1 MSKQQNC
8 MPGGAGGGLSCTC
21 LQQEDLMKRG
31 RELQLLN
38 YSRTLQIYIYIYIY
52 ICIYTHRYRYTG
64 PVGNQNGIVDRRRQP
79 PVKPWQ
85 PPETKHHRQEA
96 AIPGLWLLVGTA
108 H

>member
-1 MSKQQNC
+1 MFMSKQQNC

-52 ICIYTHRYRYTG
+52 IYVYIHIDTDIQDLS
-64 PVGNQNGIVDRRRQP
+64 VI
-79 PVKPWQ
+79 K
-85 PPETKHHRQEA
+85 
-96 AIPGLWLLVGTA
+96 TA
-108 H
+108 